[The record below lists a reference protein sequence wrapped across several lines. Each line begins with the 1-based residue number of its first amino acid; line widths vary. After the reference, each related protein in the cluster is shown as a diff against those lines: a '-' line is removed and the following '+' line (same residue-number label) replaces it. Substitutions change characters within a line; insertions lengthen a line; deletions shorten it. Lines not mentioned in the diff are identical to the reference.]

1 MKTII
6 AGSRSINDLRI
17 VEKAIDQSGFKVSEV
32 VCGGARGVDD
42 LGRKWAGNGNRI
54 PVKMFPA
61 KWDQFG
67 KSAGYRR
74 NVEMGEYADAL
85 IAVWDGKSRGTKH
98 MIDIA
103 AQKGLQVSVFRTDME
118 PDDLELFAPRM

>member
-6 AGSRSINDLRI
+6 AGSRNITDLRLLKRVI
-17 VEKAIDQSGFKVSEV
+17 KNSGFKITEV

-42 LGRKWAGNGNRI
+42 LGRKWAENRNRI

-61 KWDQFG
+61 KWDEFG

-74 NVEMGEYADAL
+74 NVEMANYSEAL
-85 IAVWDGKSRGTKH
+85 IALWDGVSRGTKH

-103 AQKGLQVSVFRTDME
+103 IKH
-118 PDDLELFAPRM
+118 DLKVYVHNMSKEIK

>member
-6 AGSRSINDLRI
+6 AGSRGITNLRV
-17 VEKAIDQSGFKVSEV
+17 VEKAIEDSGFEITEV

-61 KWDQFG
+61 NWDAFG
-67 KSAGYRR
+67 KSAGYKR
-74 NVEMGEYADAL
+74 NVQMAEYADAL
-85 IAVWDGKSRGTKH
+85 IAIWDGKSRGTMH
-98 MIDIA
+98 MINIA
-103 AQKGLQVSVFRTDME
+103 KEKKLKVFVLVVND
-118 PDDLELFAPRM
+118 